1 MKREKLKQSNKIN
14 YKKAPPP
21 YETVLF
27 YSDCARAWFVILQT
41 MVSRLFWVIPV
52 TFFMVMFFGS
62 TVFAVSDAQAQVE
75 VGAVEQHRAQ
85 LEQNLL
91 QIEAEIAGQQK
102 ILSNKQQERVSLE
115 RDVAILDAKI
125 REAKLS
131 IQARNIVISQ
141 ITANIQ
147 EKESV
152 IFGLNEKLLKE
163 KSSLAGLLRQ
173 ADQLGGTHTV
183 VAALSSDNL
192 SAFFADLVFF
202 NSISRALRESFEVI
216 QDDKEAT
223 ALQKQELEEK
233 REEEVALRTVQE
245 LEQKKI
251 QDKETERQGILKATK
266 GQEAVYQTL
275 IKEKQKTAAQIRGE
289 LFTLR
294 GSAAIPFG
302 KALEYATIA
311 SNKTGVRPAFILA
324 IIAEESNL
332 GENVGSGN
340 WRIDMH
346 PTRDRPVFAQLTAR
360 LGLNPDVMPVSKKP
374 WYGWGGAMGP
384 AQFIPSTWVM
394 YEKRLAKA
402 TGHAAPSPWDPGD
415 AIMAAALYSMDN
427 GADKQTKTAE
437 FRAAMCYL
445 AGCGN
450 ANKTSLQFYGRDVAE
465 LADTYQDLI
474 DVINGG

>member
-1 MKREKLKQSNKIN
+1 MSLCLSFVYRYALIGAILVCLCVAGALPALAQS
-14 YKKAPPP
+14 
-21 YETVLF
+21 
-27 YSDCARAWFVILQT
+27 
-41 MVSRLFWVIPV
+41 PV
-52 TFFMVMFFGS
+52 DERRT
-62 TVFAVSDAQAQVE
+62 
-75 VGAVEQHRAQ
+75 Q
-85 LEQNLL
+85 LEENLAE
-91 QIEAEIAGQQK
+91 IEAEIAGQQQ
-102 ILSNKQQERVSLE
+102 ILSRKQEERVSLE
-115 RDVAILDAKI
+115 RDVAILDANI
-125 REAKLS
+125 RQAKLS

-141 ITANIQ
+141 ITAGIQ
-147 EKESV
+147 DKESV

-183 VAALSSDNL
+183 VAALTSKSLSGFFSDL
-192 SAFFADLVFF
+192 TFFD
-202 NSISRALRESFEVI
+202 SISRALRDSFEEI
-216 QDDKEAT
+216 QEDKQVT

-251 QDKETERQGILKATK
+251 QDKEAERQSILRSTK
-266 GQEAVYQTL
+266 GQEALYQTL
-275 IKEKQKTAAQIRGE
+275 IKEKQKSAAQIRAA

-302 KALEYATIA
+302 KALEYATLA

-332 GENVGSGN
+332 GENVGSGS
-340 WRIDMH
+340 WRVDMH
-346 PTRDRPVFAQLTAR
+346 PTRDQPAFEALTAR
-360 LGLNPDVMPVSKKP
+360 LGLDPYTMPVSKKP

-394 YEKRLAKA
+394 YEKRIAKA
-402 TGHAAPSPWDPGD
+402 TGKAVPSPWEPSD
-415 AIMAAALYSMDN
+415 AIMAAAIYSMDN
-427 GADKQTKTAE
+427 GADKRTKSAE

-450 ANKTSLQFYGRDVAE
+450 VNKSSLQFYGRDVAE
-465 LADTYQDLI
+465 LADKYQNLI
-474 DVINGG
+474 DVINGN

>member
-1 MKREKLKQSNKIN
+1 MSLCLSFVYRYALISAALVCLSMAGALPALAQS
-14 YKKAPPP
+14 
-21 YETVLF
+21 
-27 YSDCARAWFVILQT
+27 
-41 MVSRLFWVIPV
+41 PV
-52 TFFMVMFFGS
+52 DERRT
-62 TVFAVSDAQAQVE
+62 
-75 VGAVEQHRAQ
+75 Q
-85 LEQNLL
+85 LEENLAE
-91 QIEAEIAGQQK
+91 IEAEIAGQQQ
-102 ILSNKQQERVSLE
+102 ILSRKQEERVSLE
-115 RDVAILDAKI
+115 RDVAILDANI
-125 REAKLS
+125 RQAKLS

-141 ITANIQ
+141 ITAGIQ
-147 EKESV
+147 DKESV

-183 VAALSSDNL
+183 VAALTSKSLSGFFSDL
-192 SAFFADLVFF
+192 TFFD
-202 NSISRALRESFEVI
+202 SISRALRDSFEEI
-216 QDDKEAT
+216 QEDKQVT

-251 QDKETERQGILKATK
+251 QDKEAERQSILRSTK
-266 GQEAVYQTL
+266 GQEALYQTL
-275 IKEKQKTAAQIRGE
+275 IKEKQKSAAQIRAA

-302 KALEYATIA
+302 KALEYATLA

-332 GENVGSGN
+332 GENVGSGS
-340 WRIDMH
+340 WRVDMH
-346 PTRDRPVFAQLTAR
+346 PTRDQPAFEALTAR
-360 LGLNPDVMPVSKKP
+360 LGLDPYTMPVSKKP

-394 YEKRLAKA
+394 YEKRIAKA
-402 TGHAAPSPWDPGD
+402 TGKAVPSPWEPSD
-415 AIMAAALYSMDN
+415 AIMAAAIYSMDN
-427 GADKQTKTAE
+427 GADKRTKSAE

-450 ANKTSLQFYGRDVAE
+450 VNKSSLQFYGREVAE
-465 LADTYQDLI
+465 LADKYQDLI
-474 DVINGG
+474 DVINGD

>member
-1 MKREKLKQSNKIN
+1 MGGCLHRVRTLAI
-14 YKKAPPP
+14 
-21 YETVLF
+21 
-27 YSDCARAWFVILQT
+27 FV
-41 MVSRLFWVIPV
+41 VA
-52 TFFMVMFFGS
+52 FFGLFIGCPQS
-62 TVFAVSDAQAQVE
+62 VYAQSAVDQRRIE
-75 VGAVEQHRAQ
+75 

-91 QIEAEIAGQQK
+91 QIENEIEGQQR
-102 ILSNKQQERVSLE
+102 ILSNKQEERVSLE

-125 REAKLS
+125 KQAKLS

-147 EKESV
+147 EKEAV

-173 ADQLGGTHTV
+173 ANQLGGTHTV
-183 VAALSSDNL
+183 VAALSSKSL
-192 SAFFADLVFF
+192 SGFFADLTFF
-202 NSISRALRESFEVI
+202 DSISRALRNSFEVI
-216 QDDKEAT
+216 QEDKQIT
-223 ALQKQELEEK
+223 ALQKEELEEK

-251 QDKETERQGILKATK
+251 QDKEAERQSILRSTK
-266 GQEAVYQTL
+266 GQEALYQTL
-275 IKEKQKTAAQIRGE
+275 IKEKQKSAAQIRAE

-302 KALEYATIA
+302 KALEYASLA

-340 WRIDMH
+340 WRVDMH
-346 PTRDRPVFAQLTAR
+346 PTRDRPVFEALTAR
-360 LGLNPDVMPVSKKP
+360 LGLNPDTMPVSKKP

-384 AQFIPSTWVM
+384 AQFIPSTWAL
-394 YEKRLAKA
+394 YEKRIAKA
-402 TGHAAPSPWDPGD
+402 TGKAVPSPWEPSD
-415 AIMAAALYSMDN
+415 AIMATALYSMDN
-427 GADKQTKTAE
+427 GADKKTKTAE

-450 ANKTSLQFYGRDVAE
+450 VNKSSLQFYGRDVAE
-465 LADTYQDLI
+465 LTDKYQNLI
-474 DVINGG
+474 DVINGN